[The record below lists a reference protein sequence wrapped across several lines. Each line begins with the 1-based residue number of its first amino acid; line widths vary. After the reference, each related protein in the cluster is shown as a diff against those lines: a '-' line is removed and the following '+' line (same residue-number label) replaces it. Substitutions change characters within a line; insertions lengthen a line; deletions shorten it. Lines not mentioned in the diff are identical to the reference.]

1 MSTCRLISSGWL
13 PLAPL
18 CPGSIATTAPS
29 TEPAACAAVGG
40 GAGAVVGVEAVG
52 AAVVV
57 VVVVLEVAEELTEAG
72 EEFVD
77 AAPALAL
84 GGALSP
90 HALTRTRQRSAAT
103 AQRRRGRT
111 ARA

>member
-40 GAGAVVGVEAVG
+40 GAGPVVGVEVEV

-57 VVVVLEVAEELTEAG
+57 VVVVLEVVEVEVEAG
-72 EEFVD
+72 EKLVD
-77 AAPALAL
+77 AAPPLAL

-90 HALTRTRQRSAAT
+90 HALTRTRQR
-103 AQRRRGRT
+103 
-111 ARA
+111 

>member
-1 MSTCRLISSGWL
+1 MSTCRLISSGCL

-40 GAGAVVGVEAVG
+40 GAGAVVGVEVVV
-52 AAVVV
+52 AAVVI
-57 VVVVLEVAEELTEAG
+57 VVVVLGGGEGVGVEAG
-72 EEFVD
+72 EELVD

-84 GGALSP
+84 GEALSR

-103 AQRRRGRT
+103 AQ
-111 ARA
+111 